1 MEAQHILLPLEPGS
15 GDETL
20 ISSGIKLASAL
31 KARLTFLYVMTASG
45 YAGYTGSM
53 AVASMVSL
61 KEQKEN
67 IEAHYIETLKKF
79 KDDIPKSMAI
89 ERGITEGPWVPS
101 IVEYLKK
108 HQVDILMLRYEEQ
121 GFIEKVLGDSNT
133 EILNSADIPVWIIPE
148 KGLSEMPKNIA
159 YITDHRPGD
168 MEAIRHIQGFCKSFK
183 ASFHLVHVNEPD
195 EFEAR
200 IKKEGFKVVVKKE
213 LKGCK
218 PEHLDIS
225 REKMTTDLNDLIR
238 EKNID
243 LVCMM
248 NESENFL
255 NRFFTRSS
263 VEKLID
269 SVDIPLAIYS

>member
-1 MEAQHILLPLEPGS
+1 MEAKHILIPLEPGS
-15 GDETL
+15 GGETL
-20 ISSGIKLASAL
+20 IRSGIKLASAL
-31 KARLTFLYVMTASG
+31 KAKLTFLYVMTASG

-67 IEAHYIETLKKF
+67 IETHYIEILKKF
-79 KDDIPKSMAI
+79 KDYIPASMAI
-89 ERGITEGPWVPS
+89 ERSITEGPWVPS
-101 IVEYLKK
+101 IIDYLNK
-108 HQVDILMLRYEEQ
+108 HQADILLLKHVEQ

-133 EILNSADIPVWIIPE
+133 EILNSAEIPVWIIPGE
-148 KGLSEMPKNIA
+148 GISEMPKNIA
-159 YITDHRPGD
+159 YITDHRASD
-168 MEAIRHIQGFCKSFK
+168 IEAIRQIHSLCKSFK
-183 ASFHLVHVNEPD
+183 ASFHLVHVHEPD

-200 IKKEGFKVVVKKE
+200 IKKEGFKVVVEKE
-213 LKGCK
+213 LKECE
-218 PEHLDIS
+218 PEHFDII
-225 REKMTTDLNDLIR
+225 REKMTTELNDMIR
-238 EKNID
+238 EKKID
-243 LVCMM
+243 LLCMM